1 MPYRTNDIKPVSISQ
16 SLATEIAL
24 SKYIKSISMMSSASA
39 REYRFRLQ
47 GFGKFIT
54 LEYNITL
61 DDLLKAIK
69 DGLLDPYDVLS
80 RYIVHLQTSN
90 NISALSLKQRV
101 TTAKNFLEYFD
112 VEISPRKF
120 MLKVKLPRVVRKDI
134 QALTKEDIT
143 NILNACS
150 HIRLKTYVMLLASTG
165 MRASEAL
172 SIRLADCDLS
182 IIHQSYL

>member
-1 MPYRTNDIKPVSISQ
+1 MRCLN
-16 SLATEIAL
+16 A
-24 SKYIKSISMMSSASA
+24 IKSISMMSSASA

-54 LEYNITL
+54 LEYKITL
-61 DDLLKAIK
+61 DDLIKAIK
-69 DGLLDPYDVLS
+69 EGLLDPYDVLS
-80 RYIVHLQTSN
+80 RYIAYLQTSN

-134 QALTKEDIT
+134 QALTKE
-143 NILNACS
+143 
-150 HIRLKTYVMLLASTG
+150 RY
-165 MRASEAL
+165 
-172 SIRLADCDLS
+172 
-182 IIHQSYL
+182 Y